1 MYEKKSETQL
11 VETKIIPQREEV
23 VEYNIPELQNEKAIL
38 EARVIRINE
47 ILAEYNKADFTAEYK
62 ALKVAEEA
70 KLEEVKL
77 DDLDTSINK
86 I

>member
-62 ALKVAEEA
+62 AELAAKAEPV
-70 KLEEVKL
+70 EEIEL
-77 DDLDTSINK
+77 NN
-86 I
+86 

>member
-38 EARVIRINE
+38 EARVTRINE
-47 ILAEYNKADFTAEYK
+47 ILAEYAKADFTAEYK
-62 ALKVAEEA
+62 AELEA
-70 KLEEVKL
+70 KEVKL
-77 DDLDTSINK
+77 DDSDTSINNTEVL
-86 I
+86 